1 MNPEVKE
8 PRTRFVGHVERIRK
22 NTPIVPFSSPLGI
35 APVQSL
41 QNQVALV
48 TGGGRGIGAAT
59 AEALARKGAHAI
71 VVSRTETELSAAV
84 ARLHA
89 ANLSASALVLDVA
102 DEAAVEAA
110 FSAITTEFGRLDIL
124 VNNAATL
131 LSGAFAEMA
140 LSDWDRVMAVNLR
153 GAMLCALQAFR
164 LMREQPS
171 GGAIVNVSS
180 LGGVPGTEKFPG
192 YAAYTVSKFALTG
205 LTEALAVEGKDYN
218 IRINGVAPGAVDTAM
233 LRRAAPY
240 LRTRTSPADVAKVI
254 AFLCDPTESGCMTGA
269 TLIINSNL

>member
-1 MNPEVKE
+1 MKSL
-8 PRTRFVGHVERIRK
+8 K
-22 NTPIVPFSSPLGI
+22 NK
-35 APVQSL
+35 
-41 QNQVALV
+41 VALI

-59 AEALARKGAHAI
+59 AEALARKGAHVI
-71 VVSRTETELSAAV
+71 VASRTEAELTATV

-89 ANLSASALVLDVA
+89 AGLSASALVLDVA

-110 FSAITTEFGRLDIL
+110 FAAIAAEFGRLDIL

-131 LSGAFAEMA
+131 LSGSFAEMP

-153 GAMLCALQAFR
+153 GAMLCARQAFQ

-180 LGGVPGTEKFPG
+180 LGGVPGTEKVPG

-205 LTEALAVEGKDYN
+205 LTETLAAEGKDCN
-218 IRINGVAPGAVDTAM
+218 IRVNGVAPGAVDTAM
-233 LRRAAPY
+233 LRQAAPH
-240 LRTRTSPADVAKVI
+240 LRTRTGPADVAKVI
-254 AFLCDPTESGCMTGA
+254 AFLGDPTESGCMTGA
-269 TLIINSNL
+269 TLVINSNG